1 MKTFA
6 LIILSCCCKFS
17 FAQFSG
23 GSGSGEGINTVLSVS
38 LTTPNTKW
46 SGGNGD
52 GFQAIG
58 VSSVPL
64 NAQGQYS
71 GGQGDGFQMSTA
83 LSLPV
88 TSISNGYSGGIGA
101 GFKLNTALA
110 VPILAGSNGY
120 SGGQGDGFQMSTAL
134 ALPVTSISNGYS
146 GGIGAGFK
154 MNTALAV
161 PILAGSN
168 GYSGGKDDGFSSQ
181 DAIRSY
187 IFVGTGNWDIPANWM
202 YNTIPPMVLPAN
214 SRIQINPTGNTECIL
229 NVPQNI
235 LSGATI
241 TIMTGKRFRIIG
253 DLILQ

>member
-23 GSGSGEGINTVLSVS
+23 GSGSGEGINSVIS
-38 LTTPNTKW
+38 VFLATPNTKW

-71 GGQGDGFQMSTA
+71 GG
-83 LSLPV
+83 
-88 TSISNGYSGGIGA
+88 IGA
-101 GFKLNTALA
+101 GFKMNTALA

-120 SGGQGDGFQMSTAL
+120 SGGQGDGFQMSSAL
-134 ALPVTSISNGYS
+134 ALPVTS
-146 GGIGAGFK
+146 
-154 MNTALAV
+154 T
-161 PILAGSN
+161 SN
-168 GYSGGKDDGFSSQ
+168 GYSGGKDDGFSAQ